1 MKFAPLHASLMTL
14 ALFAIAAP
22 AQAGSADR
30 EAAFRLAQ
38 AETEADFEQI
48 RKFLAG
54 GRDLS
59 RLDDERLQQRLN
71 RAKRF
76 QRADGLPA
84 ELAQE
89 LEQEVAQ
96 INAEIERRQQA
107 AAEPPAAAPEEP
119 QTQAE
124 QPPVPEPQPE
134 PEQQAAPEPEPPQ
147 PEPEQQAAPEPE
159 PPQPEPQQQAAPETP
174 QPQPQP
180 EVTQQAQQDAAPEAA
195 PEAAQSGG
203 SDEVALFLRSVR
215 PASELSEDE
224 LRRQMRQA
232 TELART
238 KGLPREQRQAL
249 RDVIREARTALRS
262 KGGEDAAGA
271 DTPSAPEQQAEPQP
285 QPQPQPPV
293 AEQPQPQPQQQ
304 AQPPAAEQPQPQPQ
318 QQQAQPTQVDPA
330 LERQARAIL
339 DDQTD
344 VSRMNRRELRQ
355 RLSGMRDLLASE
367 KLSPETREA
376 LREKLATERQILR
389 REVTSNER
397 GERPSQ
403 GADTGTGTGTGTGT
417 VNNNVVI
424 NNNNTVVTNVELRQ
438 VLRDRRPPE
447 ELDEDELVRRIDIY
461 REIARDERY
470 EEAERRAWRRALE
483 RDRRYLR
490 RQMLE
495 ERQARAER
503 LRSGQFQFE
512 IEIGGEYDP
521 DDEMMDD
528 VFAAEVDEEELAKVL
543 AAPPRRRIERRY
555 SIEEFERVPEA
566 REAVARIEI
575 DTVNFGF
582 GEGFLREEEIDK
594 LDRIAQVLERI
605 LAKNPDEVFLLEGH
619 TDAVGSDASNL
630 ALSRQRAQAVKEA
643 LTTYYVIPAEN
654 LKTVGLGERYLK
666 IPTQQAEAEN
676 RRVSLARVTQLVGE
690 LD

>member
-22 AQAGSADR
+22 AQADSADR
-30 EAAFRLAQ
+30 ETAFTLAQ
-38 AETEADFEQI
+38 AETEAQAADVEQI

-54 GRDLS
+54 SRDLS
-59 RLDDERLQQRLN
+59 RLDDERLQQRLT

-76 QRADGLPA
+76 QRVEGLPA
-84 ELAQE
+84 DLAQE
-89 LEQEVAQ
+89 LDQEVAQ
-96 INAEIERRQQA
+96 LNAEIERRQQA
-107 AAEPPAAAPEEP
+107 AAEPPAAAPEQP

-124 QPPVPEPQPE
+124 QPPAP
-134 PEQQAAPEPEPPQ
+134 APE
-147 PEPEQQAAPEPE
+147 
-159 PPQPEPQQQAAPETP
+159 PEPQQQAAPEP
-174 QPQPQP
+174 QPEPEPQQQAAPEPAQPQPQP
-180 EVTQQAQQDAAPEAA
+180 KATQQAQQDAAPEAA
-195 PEAAQSGG
+195 PPAAPSRS
-203 SDEVALFLRSVR
+203 SDEVTLFLQSVK
-215 PASELSEDE
+215 PASELSDAE
-224 LRRQMRQA
+224 LRSQMRQA

-238 KGLPREQRQAL
+238 QGLPREQRQAL
-249 RDVIREARTALRS
+249 RDVIRDARTALRN
-262 KGGEDAAGA
+262 KGGDDAAGA
-271 DTPSAPEQQAEPQP
+271 DAPPAT
-285 QPQPQPPV
+285 QPQPPV
-293 AEQPQPQPQQQ
+293 AEQPQPQPQPQQQ
-304 AQPPAAEQPQPQPQ
+304 AQPPAAEQPQQQAQP
-318 QQQAQPTQVDPA
+318 QAQPTQVDPA

-339 DDQTD
+339 NDKTD

-355 RLSGMRDLLASE
+355 RLSNMRELLASE
-367 KLSPETREA
+367 RLSPETREA
-376 LREKLATERQILR
+376 LREKLAAERQVLR
-389 REVTSNER
+389 REVSGSER
-397 GERPSQ
+397 GERPAQ
-403 GADTGTGTGTGTGT
+403 GTGSGTGTGTGTGT

-424 NNNNTVVTNVELRQ
+424 NNNNTTVTNTELRL

-447 ELDEDELVRRIDIY
+447 ELGEDELVRRIDIY

-470 EEAERRAWRRALE
+470 EEAERQAWRRALE

-503 LRSGQFQFE
+503 LRSGQIRFD

-521 DDEMMDD
+521 DYEMMDD

-543 AAPPRRRIERRY
+543 AAPPRRKIERRY
-555 SIEEFERVPEA
+555 SIEEYERLPEA

-575 DTVNFGF
+575 DTVHFGF

-605 LAKNPDEVFLLEGH
+605 LANNPDEVFLLEGH

-630 ALSRQRAQAVKEA
+630 VLSRQRAQAVKEA
-643 LTTYYVIPAEN
+643 LTTYYVIPAKN

-676 RRVSLARVTQLVGE
+676 RRVSLARVTQLVGA

>member
-1 MKFAPLHASLMTL
+1 
-14 ALFAIAAP
+14 
-22 AQAGSADR
+22 
-30 EAAFRLAQ
+30 
-38 AETEADFEQI
+38 
-48 RKFLAG
+48 
-54 GRDLS
+54 
-59 RLDDERLQQRLN
+59 
-71 RAKRF
+71 
-76 QRADGLPA
+76 
-84 ELAQE
+84 
-89 LEQEVAQ
+89 
-96 INAEIERRQQA
+96 
-107 AAEPPAAAPEEP
+107 
-119 QTQAE
+119 
-124 QPPVPEPQPE
+124 
-134 PEQQAAPEPEPPQ
+134 
-147 PEPEQQAAPEPE
+147 
-159 PPQPEPQQQAAPETP
+159 
-174 QPQPQP
+174 
-180 EVTQQAQQDAAPEAA
+180 
-195 PEAAQSGG
+195 
-203 SDEVALFLRSVR
+203 
-215 PASELSEDE
+215 
-224 LRRQMRQA
+224 MRQA

-238 KGLPREQRQAL
+238 QGLPREQRQAL
-249 RDVIREARTALRS
+249 RDVIRDARTALRN
-262 KGGEDAAGA
+262 KGGDDAAGA
-271 DTPSAPEQQAEPQP
+271 DTPPAT
-285 QPQPQPPV
+285 
-293 AEQPQPQPQQQ
+293 QQQ
-304 AQPPAAEQPQPQPQ
+304 AQPPAAEQPQQQAQP
-318 QQQAQPTQVDPA
+318 QAQPTQVDPA

-339 DDQTD
+339 NDQTD
-344 VSRMNRRELRQ
+344 VNRMNRRELRQ

-367 KLSPETREA
+367 RLSPETREA
-376 LREKLATERQILR
+376 LREKLAAERQILR
-389 REVTSNER
+389 REVSGNER

-403 GADTGTGTGTGTGT
+403 GTGGGTGAGSGTGNGTGGGTGTGT

-424 NNNNTVVTNVELRQ
+424 NNTNTVVTNTELRQ

-503 LRSGQFQFE
+503 LRSGQIQFD
-512 IEIGGEYDP
+512 IEIGREYDP
-521 DDEMMDD
+521 DFEMMDD
-528 VFAAEVDEEELAKVL
+528 VFAAEVDEEELAEVL

-555 SIEEFERVPEA
+555 SIEEFESLPEA

-575 DTVNFGF
+575 DTVHFGF

-605 LAKNPDEVFLLEGH
+605 LAKNPEEVFLLEGH

-630 ALSRQRAQAVKEA
+630 SLSRQRAQAVKEA
-643 LTTYYVIPAEN
+643 LTTYYVIPTEN

>member
-1 MKFAPLHASLMTL
+1 
-14 ALFAIAAP
+14 
-22 AQAGSADR
+22 
-30 EAAFRLAQ
+30 
-38 AETEADFEQI
+38 
-48 RKFLAG
+48 
-54 GRDLS
+54 
-59 RLDDERLQQRLN
+59 
-71 RAKRF
+71 
-76 QRADGLPA
+76 
-84 ELAQE
+84 
-89 LEQEVAQ
+89 
-96 INAEIERRQQA
+96 
-107 AAEPPAAAPEEP
+107 
-119 QTQAE
+119 
-124 QPPVPEPQPE
+124 
-134 PEQQAAPEPEPPQ
+134 
-147 PEPEQQAAPEPE
+147 
-159 PPQPEPQQQAAPETP
+159 
-174 QPQPQP
+174 
-180 EVTQQAQQDAAPEAA
+180 
-195 PEAAQSGG
+195 
-203 SDEVALFLRSVR
+203 
-215 PASELSEDE
+215 
-224 LRRQMRQA
+224 MRQA

-238 KGLPREQRQAL
+238 EGLPREQRQAL
-249 RDVIREARTALRS
+249 RDVIRDARTALRN
-262 KGGEDAAGA
+262 KGGDDAAGA
-271 DTPSAPEQQAEPQP
+271 DAPPATQQQAEPQ
-285 QPQPQPPV
+285 
-293 AEQPQPQPQQQ
+293 
-304 AQPPAAEQPQPQPQ
+304 Q
-318 QQQAQPTQVDPA
+318 QQQAQQQVQPAQVDPA

-339 DDQTD
+339 NDQTD

-376 LREKLATERQILR
+376 LREKLAAERQILR
-389 REVTSNER
+389 REVSGNER

-403 GADTGTGTGTGTGT
+403 GTGSGTGGGT

-470 EEAERRAWRRALE
+470 EEAERQAWRRALE

-521 DDEMMDD
+521 DAEMMDD
-528 VFAAEVDEEELAKVL
+528 VFAAEVDEEELAEVL

-555 SIEEFERVPEA
+555 SIEEFERLPEA

-575 DTVNFGF
+575 DTVHFGF

-605 LAKNPDEVFLLEGH
+605 LAKNPEEVFLLEGH

-676 RRVSLARVTQLVGE
+676 RRVSLARITQLVGA